1 MPELIRVIA
10 NRLREFMGNRRRA
23 PRYQIR
29 LEAEMTLSA
38 SLPGAKTSAER
49 SSRQLK
55 LAGYTRDISETG
67 MAIIVPTIRIGG
79 QYFTDSNRK
88 LQIVLTLPTGLVEL
102 HGRPV
107 RYAPL
112 EEGAADTGY
121 LIGVRIESM
130 SDDNRARFKDYIQSR
145 SQELEV
151 RSQKKRRAK

>member
-1 MPELIRVIA
+1 MPELIRLIA
-10 NRLREFMGNRRRA
+10 NRLREFVGNRRRA
-23 PRYQIR
+23 PRYRIR
-29 LEAEMTLSA
+29 LEAEMTLGA

-49 SSRQLK
+49 SGQRLK

-67 MAIIVPTIRIGG
+67 MAIIVPTIHIGG

-112 EEGAADTGY
+112 EEGAADAGY

-130 SDDNRARFKDYIQSR
+130 SDDDRARFKAHI
-145 SQELEV
+145 ETPT
-151 RSQKKRRAK
+151 

>member
-10 NRLREFMGNRRRA
+10 NRLREFLGNRRRA
-23 PRYQIR
+23 PRYRIR
-29 LEAEMTLSA
+29 LEAEMTLST

-49 SSRQLK
+49 SGRQLK

-121 LIGVRIESM
+121 LIGLAIESM
-130 SDDNRARFKDYIQSR
+130 SDDDRARFKDYV
-145 SQELEV
+145 ETL
-151 RSQKKRRAK
+151 A

>member
-1 MPELIRVIA
+1 MPELIRLIA
-10 NRLREFMGNRRRA
+10 NRLREFVGNRRRA
-23 PRYQIR
+23 PRYRIR

-49 SSRQLK
+49 SGQRLK

-67 MAIIVPTIRIGG
+67 MAIIVPTIHIGG

-107 RYAPL
+107 RYTPL
-112 EEGAADTGY
+112 EEDAADTGY
-121 LIGVRIESM
+121 LIGLAIESM
-130 SDDNRARFKDYIQSR
+130 RVTDRARFKDYV
-145 SQELEV
+145 ETLT
-151 RSQKKRRAK
+151 